1 MNMRYTLPGLLLA
14 MLFFLG
20 IGCEQSRAGE
30 PANTLTP
37 AGLSPDTVLR
47 VHWRGRD
54 DLGIMAG
61 AYYFMRLWELPQ
73 SGRVEVQTLARL
85 ATVPWPLSPGQ
96 TASTNQAAAL
106 LYPLLADVVWSES
119 YSEIRQAAHQ
129 PAEFVFAIRL
139 DPSHEPLWQTNLAAV
154 TESLTGL
161 RSRPAPD
168 GRFGWS
174 LEKRDPPGH
183 IRLTRVGQWTLVS
196 AGPDQNH
203 LLAEVSA
210 RIQRDHA
217 PCAWQRSG
225 DWLEAD
231 ADLLRLKTL
240 LPRSVGTEVT
250 RLGLL
255 TSSPAVSANS
265 NLSPDLPRLSLAV
278 NGDGGHVLT
287 RADLTFPGPLPAG
300 LQPWAVPANLIHA
313 PLMSFTAARGVRPW
327 LAAWQTWSNLQ
338 IGLPPDQIYSWSLPG
353 GMFQTYFAA
362 PLPNAAAEVN
372 ALSAHLL
379 DQANPWL
386 AARGYF
392 GFESGPDSNGV
403 VWGKS
408 PAIQP
413 FVKSVAADGADGV
426 ACGGLIPET
435 GAPAKTNFF
444 YYHPSFPALL
454 QEMSGRT
461 NLVYYHW
468 ELTGARIQSC
478 LYIGQFLSAISR
490 HPQLPLD
497 SASAVWMKTVVPRL
511 GNCTT
516 TVTLIGP
523 NQLSFSRSSTVGF
536 TAAELNLLAVWLE
549 SPQFPKW

>member
-1 MNMRYTLPGLLLA
+1 
-14 MLFFLG
+14 
-20 IGCEQSRAGE
+20 
-30 PANTLTP
+30 
-37 AGLSPDTVLR
+37 
-47 VHWRGRD
+47 
-54 DLGIMAG
+54 
-61 AYYFMRLWELPQ
+61 
-73 SGRVEVQTLARL
+73 
-85 ATVPWPLSPGQ
+85 
-96 TASTNQAAAL
+96 
-106 LYPLLADVVWSES
+106 
-119 YSEIRQAAHQ
+119 
-129 PAEFVFAIRL
+129 
-139 DPSHEPLWQTNLAAV
+139 
-154 TESLTGL
+154 
-161 RSRPAPD
+161 
-168 GRFGWS
+168 
-174 LEKRDPPGH
+174 
-183 IRLTRVGQWTLVS
+183 
-196 AGPDQNH
+196 
-203 LLAEVSA
+203 
-210 RIQRDHA
+210 
-217 PCAWQRSG
+217 
-225 DWLEAD
+225 
-231 ADLLRLKTL
+231 
-240 LPRSVGTEVT
+240 
-250 RLGLL
+250 
-255 TSSPAVSANS
+255 
-265 NLSPDLPRLSLAV
+265 
-278 NGDGGHVLT
+278 
-287 RADLTFPGPLPAG
+287 
-300 LQPWAVPANLIHA
+300 
-313 PLMSFTAARGVRPW
+313 MSFTAARGVQPW
-327 LAAWQTWSNLQ
+327 LASWQTWSNLQ

-362 PLPNAAAEVN
+362 PLPNAAAEVT

-413 FVKSVAADGADGV
+413 FVKSVEADGAAGV

-444 YYHPSFPALL
+444 YYHPSFPELL
-454 QEMSGRT
+454 QEISGQT

-516 TVTLIGP
+516 TVTLTGP

-536 TAAELNLLAVWLE
+536 TAAELNLLAIWLE